1 MSDMTFEA
9 ALASRVDDMLDACTK
24 CGACFSAC
32 PITEAAGIGDAD
44 PQAVVSG
51 VLDIVRSGTGPE
63 ASRKWASSCIMS
75 GECIKACDYGVN
87 PRFLLSIARLEMAK
101 AKGEPADHRRT
112 GVENF
117 RKLNQDVTVLSR
129 LQLNDDALER
139 LGQRPSNG
147 RAHAEPQDEPDIVFY
162 TGCNVLKTPH
172 IPLL

>member
-1 MSDMTFEA
+1 MTTPFEA
-9 ALASRVDDMLDACTK
+9 ALSDRVEQMLDTCTRCGK
-24 CGACFSAC
+24 CVEVC
-32 PITEAAGIGDAD
+32 PITDAAGVAAE
-44 PQAVVSG
+44 PTAVISG
-51 VLDIVRSGTGPE
+51 VLDIVRHGDGPE
-63 ASRKWASSCIMS
+63 ASRKWASSCVLS

-117 RKLNQDVTVLSR
+117 RKLKQDVTVLSR